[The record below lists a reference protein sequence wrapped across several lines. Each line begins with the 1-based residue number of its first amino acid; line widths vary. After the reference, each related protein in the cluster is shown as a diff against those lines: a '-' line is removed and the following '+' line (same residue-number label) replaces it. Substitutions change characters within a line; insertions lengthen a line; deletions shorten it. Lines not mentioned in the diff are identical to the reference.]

1 MKINWNLT
9 LCVLAILLSNTRATA
24 QTSKPLKIGIM
35 AMSSEGAD
43 AEIRSVVVPLL
54 AANPH
59 YTLVSDSSWDMSVR
73 LNCVYTSEDNRR
85 DGVACSFSV
94 TFSPDEYMGIEYTP
108 GPLLIVGP
116 NPDMVGHGIVADVL
130 DASTPDKFKKATD
143 HLDGVLNGVY
153 KAVTEY
159 NQAHPNSASS
169 RN

>member
-1 MKINWNLT
+1 MKINWKVT
-9 LCVLAILLSNTRATA
+9 FSVMVILLSATRMTA
-24 QTSKPLKIGIM
+24 QTPKPLKIAIV
-35 AMSSEGAD
+35 ATSNEGAD
-43 AEIRSVVVPLL
+43 AEVRSVVVPLV

-59 YTLVSDSSWDMSVR
+59 YTLVSDSSWDVSVK
-73 LNCVYTSEDNRR
+73 LNCVYTSEQNRR

-94 TFSPDEYMGIEYTP
+94 TFSPDEYLGIEYTP

-116 NPDMVGHGIVADVL
+116 DPDMVGHGIVADVL

-143 HLDGVLNGVY
+143 RLDGIFNGVY

>member
-1 MKINWNLT
+1 MKINWKLA
-9 LCVLAILLSNTRATA
+9 LGVLAILLSNTKATA
-24 QTSKPLKIGIM
+24 QTPKPLKIGIV
-35 AMSSEGAD
+35 AMSNEGAD
-43 AEIRSVVVPLL
+43 AEVRAVVVPLI

-59 YTLVSDSSWDMSVR
+59 YTLVSDSSWDMSVK

-85 DGVACSFSV
+85 DGVACGFTV
-94 TFSPDEYMGIEYTP
+94 TFSPDEYMGIEFTP

-116 NPDMVGHGIVADVL
+116 NPDMIGHGIVADVL